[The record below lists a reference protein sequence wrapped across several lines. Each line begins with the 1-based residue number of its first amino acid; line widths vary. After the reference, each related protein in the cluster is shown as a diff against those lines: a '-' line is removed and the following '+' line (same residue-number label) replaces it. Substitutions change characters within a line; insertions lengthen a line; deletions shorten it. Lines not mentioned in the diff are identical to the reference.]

1 MRRYF
6 KRYGE
11 LYFCSFIIISAL
23 YLMIF
28 NYKFIRVSSRAT
40 HELLGPRY
48 WPILILSGIL
58 ILTLSAIVIKY
69 KNIMNH
75 EWNVEE
81 EDTCFEEF
89 SDVRLLKLMVS
100 TGLYIYLLK
109 FFGFTFLTPVFLY
122 FVNQTVQIR
131 GIGKKIIVAFV
142 ITAFLIFVFGR
153 FLSVPLP
160 RGAGIFREIS
170 FLIY

>member
-6 KRYGE
+6 KRNGEFYFYG
-11 LYFCSFIIISAL
+11 FIFFSAL
-23 YLMIF
+23 YLLAF
-28 NYKFIRVSSRAT
+28 SNTLIRVTGRAT
-40 HELLGPRY
+40 HELLGPRF
-48 WPILILSGIL
+48 WPVLILSSIL
-58 ILTLSAIVIKY
+58 VLTLGAFIFKY
-69 KNIMNH
+69 KSIRNH

-81 EDTCFEEF
+81 EDACFAAF
-89 SDVRLLKLMVS
+89 SDLRLLKLMVS

-122 FVNQTVQIR
+122 FFNSTVQIK
-131 GIGKKIIVAFV
+131 GLWKKVFV
-142 ITAFLIFVFGR
+142 SILITAFLIFVFGR

-160 RGAGIFREIS
+160 RGTGSFREFS